1 MGQMFTIEEMLRKAR
16 GTQYESPAMH
26 DPSFDLRET
35 IQIFF
40 VRAFRDGYKRHSIK
54 LKGDSPN
61 DEARISV
68 LIKSLRKTAKG
79 LPLLELVYVDHARAR
94 VLLSARK
101 IDLEGSLHRFLAAV
115 QSVDGHAEWHNVMVS
130 EAELG
135 LLRKLLG
142 DNGARAKASPWQRR
156 HTTGPECRASYVVP
170 VFGSERK
177 RFPGREGDGPSVEE
191 LVRSLQRESSEMRD
205 DATGEELAE
214 AMRGLETGEYPAG
227 GAFGGRTG
235 SRSLR
240 EEKPTGQGKNKG
252 ASSGRQGKGSGA
264 KGVAKGKISAE
275 VGLGRGGDAV
285 EEDACANCGLKAGGP
300 SSPVLLKKC
309 SRCRRVKY
317 CSTSCQKAAWAGH
330 KAHCTEQ
337 R

>member
-1 MGQMFTIEEMLRKAR
+1 MGQMFTIEEMLRKAK

-26 DPSFDLRET
+26 NPSFDLRET
-35 IQIFF
+35 IQILF

-54 LKGDSPN
+54 LKGDNPEA
-61 DEARISV
+61 EARISV

-79 LPLLELVYVDHARAR
+79 LPLLELVYVDH
-94 VLLSARK
+94 ARK

-135 LLRKLLG
+135 LLHRLLG
-142 DNGARAKASPWQRR
+142 DNGARAEASTWQRR

-170 VFGSERK
+170 VFASERK

-191 LVRSLQRESSEMRD
+191 LLRSLQRESSHLRN
-205 DATGEELAE
+205 DATGEQLAE
-214 AMRGLETGEYPAG
+214 AMRGLETGEESAG
-227 GAFGGRTG
+227 GACGGRRG
-235 SRSLR
+235 SCNLR
-240 EEKPTGQGKNKG
+240 EKKETGQGKAEKG

-264 KGVAKGKISAE
+264 KGVAKGKMSAE
-275 VGLGRGGDAV
+275 VGLGRGRAAE

-300 SSPVLLKKC
+300 SSSVLLKKC
-309 SRCRRVKY
+309 SRCKRVKY
-317 CSTSCQKAAWAGH
+317 CSTSCQKAAWVGH
-330 KAHCTEQ
+330 KAHCVEQ